1 MAITDGRLRTK
12 DEDLYMKFEPD
23 KLEWTRSPKS
33 YKIAEDSYLHMVVEN
48 KRIIWY
54 NKYKSRVAYLLAI

>member
-1 MAITDGRLRTK
+1 MD
-12 DEDLYMKFEPD
+12 
-23 KLEWTRSPKS
+23 
-33 YKIAEDSYLHMVVEN
+33 IATLQPQFNQNVFFSHFLLFSSYLHMVVEN